1 MQASAMARD
10 AGEIVPNCI
19 YFCGDHFAAVA
30 RIAWHGHCKIM
41 ASCDGGEAGRMNMKR
56 ADLTEKLLD
65 IKRENGWTWKY
76 ICGEIGGMSP
86 VMITGG
92 LLGQQKLTKP
102 MAAAAAKLFGLT
114 KAEQAML
121 NEVPMRGT
129 GTPMPPTDPL
139 IYRFYELVMVNGP
152 AWKALIE
159 EEFGDG
165 IMSAIDFDFTMERQA
180 DPKGDRVKIAM
191 TGKFLP
197 FKYYGAKGNEQA
209 LGYKEE

>member
-1 MQASAMARD
+1 
-10 AGEIVPNCI
+10 
-19 YFCGDHFAAVA
+19 
-30 RIAWHGHCKIM
+30 
-41 ASCDGGEAGRMNMKR
+41 MKR
-56 ADLTEKLLD
+56 SDLVEKMLD
-65 IKRENGWTWKY
+65 TKREKGWTWKT
-76 ICGEIGGMSP
+76 ICDEIGGMSP
-86 VMITGG
+86 VMIVGG
-92 LLGQQKLTKP
+92 VLGQQKMTKP
-102 MAAAAAKLFGLT
+102 MAAAAAKLFGLS
-114 KAEQAML
+114 KPEEAML

-139 IYRFYELVMVNGP
+139 IYRFYELVMVNGQ

-165 IMSAIDFDFTMERQA
+165 IMSAIDFDMVMERQA

-197 FKYYGAKGNEQA
+197 FKYYGATGNEQA